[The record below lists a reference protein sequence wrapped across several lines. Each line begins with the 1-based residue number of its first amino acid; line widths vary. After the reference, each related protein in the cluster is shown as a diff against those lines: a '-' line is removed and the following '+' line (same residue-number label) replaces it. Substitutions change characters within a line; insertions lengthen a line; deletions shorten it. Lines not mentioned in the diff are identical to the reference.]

1 MRRIFPILIFTLLWS
16 IPQSS
21 ITQTADELSREF
33 ELLIYTDPNSAL
45 EISKAQLQKSI
56 PNSIDEV
63 NALINN
69 GQALYYM
76 DSYDEAL
83 GKLTKAA
90 EIGDQIK
97 HRLGVANAKYHTGE
111 IAMLRGQHG
120 RAIEQFIGSMDIF
133 TELRDSVG
141 IALCLNSIGSVY
153 TSQGNYEQAHKYLNN
168 ALIYCDEPTKADS
181 YTYLAQLYSRMEAW
195 DEAKKYAEL
204 GIMQGE
210 QFQDNYVISKCLDVL
225 GDLSAHH
232 HNPLEALSFCKK
244 SLKIKL
250 EIQDIQGQC
259 VTMIEMSN
267 LYSQIDSFE
276 ISKKMLWKAFNLSTR
291 IGAKEEIKTSSL
303 ELAKIKAA
311 DGRFDSAFY
320 YQNIFIEINEQIR
333 TEHTQ
338 KKMAEMEAKVENEKK
353 EREILLLEQERNFEK
368 SRSWIVFIASVLII
382 IIILIAGSIVYK
394 RYLEKKRANQLL
406 EEKNEQITFQNKVIE
421 QKSHDILDSIMYA
434 RRIQR
439 AILPPDDYIKN
450 YLDQYFIV
458 YLPKD
463 IVAGDFYWLESKNDL
478 ILFAAADCTGHGVPG
493 AMVSVICNNGL
504 NRSVREFGITDP
516 SKILEK
522 TRDIV
527 IEGFEKSKEDIK
539 DGMDISLCAYNPIT
553 KRLDWSGANNPLW
566 IVRNGSN
573 EVEILKPDKQPIGK
587 YVSSASFNQQ
597 TTSLGTGDMIYMF
610 TDGYA
615 DQFGGPKNKKYK
627 SLRFKE
633 FISSN
638 ASKSMA
644 IQRDE
649 LVRNFN
655 EWKADNEQ
663 IDDVC
668 IIGFRVS

>member
-1 MRRIFPILIFTLLWS
+1 
-16 IPQSS
+16 
-21 ITQTADELSREF
+21 
-33 ELLIYTDPNSAL
+33 
-45 EISKAQLQKSI
+45 
-56 PNSIDEV
+56 
-63 NALINN
+63 
-69 GQALYYM
+69 
-76 DSYDEAL
+76 
-83 GKLTKAA
+83 
-90 EIGDQIK
+90 
-97 HRLGVANAKYHTGE
+97 
-111 IAMLRGQHG
+111 
-120 RAIEQFIGSMDIF
+120 
-133 TELRDSVG
+133 
-141 IALCLNSIGSVY
+141 
-153 TSQGNYEQAHKYLNN
+153 
-168 ALIYCDEPTKADS
+168 
-181 YTYLAQLYSRMEAW
+181 
-195 DEAKKYAEL
+195 
-204 GIMQGE
+204 
-210 QFQDNYVISKCLDVL
+210 
-225 GDLSAHH
+225 
-232 HNPLEALSFCKK
+232 
-244 SLKIKL
+244 
-250 EIQDIQGQC
+250 
-259 VTMIEMSN
+259 
-267 LYSQIDSFE
+267 
-276 ISKKMLWKAFNLSTR
+276 MLWKAFNLSTR

-527 IEGFEKSKEDIK
+527 IEGFEKSKEGVK
-539 DGMDISLCAYNPIT
+539 DGMDISLLMVDELNQ
-553 KRLDWSGANNPLW
+553 KVQWSGSNTPLW
-566 IVRNGSN
+566 LIPAKSEELN
-573 EVEILKPDKQPIGK
+573 EIKGDKQPIGQHINYTNYTSHSIK
-587 YVSSASFNQQ
+587 YQK
-597 TTSLGTGDMIYMF
+597 GTLLVLF
-610 TDGYA
+610 SDGYS
-615 DQFGGPKNKKYK
+615 DQFGGEAGKKFK
-627 SLRFKE
+627 SPNFKKLILAQKDRTIE
-633 FISSN
+633 
-638 ASKSMA
+638 
-644 IQRDE
+644 E
-649 LVRNFN
+649 LGDGIRQNFVD
-655 EWKADNEQ
+655 WKGELEQ
-663 IDDVC
+663 VDDVC
-668 IIGFRVS
+668 VLLIRI